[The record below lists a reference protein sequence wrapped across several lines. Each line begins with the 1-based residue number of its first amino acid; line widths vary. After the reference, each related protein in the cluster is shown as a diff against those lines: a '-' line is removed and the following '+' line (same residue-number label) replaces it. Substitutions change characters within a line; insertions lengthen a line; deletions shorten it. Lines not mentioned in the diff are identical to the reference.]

1 MRLTMVAFAGTLA
14 FALAAPSTAQ
24 PLPRTPPAPVIGKKV
39 CEQARPRLATGGLL
53 WRGGDAA
60 TYDLH
65 LAVVRTVDGCIVPAI
80 LRRDVDQGRSGGVR
94 APDDKQSESK
104 LLRPL

>member
-1 MRLTMVAFAGTLA
+1 MRLPMILFAATLP
-14 FALAAPSTAQ
+14 FALAAASPAKPEPTT
-24 PLPRTPPAPVIGKKV
+24 PRAPIFSKKV
-39 CEQARPRLATGGLL
+39 CEQARPRLATGGRL

-94 APDDKQSESK
+94 APGDKQSESK